1 MIRWEPPGP
10 YVVAFSTR
18 RGGVSEGPE
27 LGRVLAALLDEVIE
41 EPARN
46 TRETL
51 LGRAR
56 EELQR
61 A

>member
-1 MIRWEPPGP
+1 
-10 YVVAFSTR
+10 
-18 RGGVSEGPE
+18 
-27 LGRVLAALLDEVIE
+27 VLAALLDEVIE
-41 EPARN
+41 EPSRN
-46 TRETL
+46 TRDAL